1 MKVILLEDE
10 TKENGIIRGVEAHV
24 KSAGG
29 EMIRVTRP
37 NHALPHLTQGNIDLV
52 VIHHYSEPGKESF
65 DDVDTLRSQFPSIKY
80 AGYSGNLRIALEY
93 AHVPNSPGVEFIKKF
108 KEHYDFALF
117 NIAGDLAQALKKVQ
131 EGKK

>member
-24 KSAGG
+24 KSVGG

-37 NHALPHLTQGNIDLV
+37 NSALPYLGKGDISLV

-65 DDVDTLRSQFPSIKY
+65 DDVDTLRAQFPNMKY

-93 AHVPNSPGVEFIKKF
+93 AHIPKNPAMEFIKKF

-117 NIAGDLAQALKKVQ
+117 NISQLSLLLLK
-131 EGKK
+131 